1 MIGASHGC
9 YPKTETVNLGRFIS
23 VMKFRPLI
31 WQNTHPYVVADRLED
46 VTVRIQCIACL
57 VHCVAAQPMLLPK
70 YIFIIF
76 KKKLKKGW
84 CFFLCVCVLLFACCN
99 FIDFYPLR
107 LISFFLS
114 FFLSFVLSFFLSFLF
129 ACFTFIALHCT
140 ALRRCVF
147 VCSKG
152 TGSER
157 A

>member
-76 KKKLKKGW
+76 KKKAKKGLV
-84 CFFLCVCVLLFACCN
+84 FFFVCVCVVICLLQF
-99 FIDFYPLR
+99 
-107 LISFFLS
+107 
-114 FFLSFVLSFFLSFLF
+114 
-129 ACFTFIALHCT
+129 H
-140 ALRRCVF
+140 
-147 VCSKG
+147 
-152 TGSER
+152 
-157 A
+157 